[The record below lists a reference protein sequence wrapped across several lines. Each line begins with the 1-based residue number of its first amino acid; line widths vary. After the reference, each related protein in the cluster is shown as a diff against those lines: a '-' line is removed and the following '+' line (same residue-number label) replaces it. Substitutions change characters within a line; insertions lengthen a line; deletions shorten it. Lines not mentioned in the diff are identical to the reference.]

1 MNRSGALTTAL
12 LTLFTMIAFAANSI
26 LCRMA
31 LGADAID
38 PVSFTTIRLLSGA
51 AILLLLTRLLSGRST
66 PNHANTG
73 WKSPTAL
80 FVYAIAFSFAY
91 LSLDA
96 GVGALILFGAV
107 QVTMIGAGL
116 VQGERPNPGQWIGL
130 LLAAGGLLYLMLPGA
145 AAPPIGGGLLMAAAG
160 VGWGVY
166 SLRGRGAANPI
177 ALTAFNFTRASAFT
191 VAASVVA
198 VLSIDVTARGAL
210 LAVTSGAVTSGLGY
224 ALWYRAL
231 RGHTAT
237 SAAIVQL
244 SVPILAAFGGVALLG
259 EVFTLRL
266 GIASAVTLGGV
277 LLAILS
283 RRP

>member
-1 MNRSGALTTAL
+1 MNRSEALRTAL

-31 LGADAID
+31 LGAAAID
-38 PVSFTTIRLLSGA
+38 PVSFTTIRIVSGA
-51 AILLLLTRLLSGRST
+51 VVLVFLARMVARNAPSLAR
-66 PNHANTG
+66 TG
-73 WKSPTAL
+73 WKSPAAL
-80 FVYAIAFSFAY
+80 FIYAIAFSFAY

-116 VQGERPNPGQWIGL
+116 ARGERPHPGQWIGL
-130 LLAAGGLLYLMLPGA
+130 ALAVGGLLYLMFPGA
-145 AAPPIGGGLLMAAAG
+145 TAPPVGGALLMAAAG
-160 VGWGVY
+160 VAWGVY
-166 SLRGRGAANPI
+166 SLRGGGAVNPI
-177 ALTAFNFTRASAFT
+177 ALTAFNFGRASAFT
-191 VAASVVA
+191 LATSVFALRLLDITPRGAILA
-198 VLSIDVTARGAL
+198 VL
-210 LAVTSGAVTSGLGY
+210 SGAVTSGLGY

-244 SVPILAAFGGVALLG
+244 SVPIIAALGGGALLD

-266 GIASAVTLGGV
+266 GIASAITLGGV

-283 RRP
+283 RRA